1 LLVVPDGGGVRRF
14 RITGAYLVG
23 VAAALLVSF
32 FGGLLGLAALWSEGP
47 LASLPGFGLRREN
60 NLLRERVQ
68 ALDGD
73 LTQLRLQLGENARLE
88 AQMRL
93 LANLPPIDPEVRKM
107 GVGGPDFSVQDPLL
121 ALAPDAATLV
131 RGVAGKSDQ
140 LLRQA
145 EFQRHSYQEIVG
157 SLEANREKWARIPS
171 VLPVHSG
178 ELTSGFGGRPDPFTE
193 EDSFHHGL
201 DVSAPLGTPI
211 RATAAGRVVFSRA
224 SAGYGLT
231 VVIEHRSGLATR
243 YAHVGQLLVT
253 EGERVKRG
261 QYIAYVGSTGRSTA
275 PHVHYEVWVD
285 GEPVNPMAY
294 ILPAGEI
301 VD

>member
-1 LLVVPDGGGVRRF
+1 VV
-14 RITGAYLVG
+14 
-23 VAAALLVSF
+23 ALLVSF

-60 NLLRERVQ
+60 TLLRERVK

-73 LTQLRLQLGENARLE
+73 LSQLRLQFGENARLE

-121 ALAPDAATLV
+121 AVAPDAASLV
-131 RGVAGKSDQ
+131 REVSSKSDQ

-145 EFQRHSYQEIVG
+145 DFQRHSYQEILR
-157 SLEANREKWARIPS
+157 SLEVNRETWASIPS
-171 VLPVHSG
+171 VMPVHSG
-178 ELTSGFGGRPDPFTE
+178 EVTSGFGERPDPFTE
-193 EDSFHHGL
+193 EDSFHRGL

-211 RATAAGRVVFSRA
+211 RATAAGRVIFSGA

-231 VVIEHRSGLATR
+231 VVIEHRPGMATR
-243 YAHVGQLLVT
+243 YAHVGQLLVS
-253 EGERVKRG
+253 EGDKVKRG

-275 PHVHYEVWVD
+275 PHVHYEVWVG

-294 ILPAGEI
+294 VLPAGEI

>member
-1 LLVVPDGGGVRRF
+1 MKNRGFRRYH
-14 RITGAYLVG
+14 T
-23 VAAALLVSF
+23 
-32 FGGLLGLAALWSEGP
+32 LA
-47 LASLPGFGLRREN
+47 
-60 NLLRERVQ
+60 V
-68 ALDGD
+68 
-73 LTQLRLQLGENARLE
+73 
-88 AQMRL
+88 
-93 LANLPPIDPEVRKM
+93 
-107 GVGGPDFSVQDPLL
+107 
-121 ALAPDAATLV
+121 APDAATLV

-145 EFQRHSYQEIVG
+145 EFQRHSFQEILT
-157 SLEANREKWARIPS
+157 SLEAHREKWARIPS

-178 ELTSGFGGRPDPFTE
+178 ELTSGFGERPDPFTE
-193 EDSFHHGL
+193 EDSFHRGL

-211 RATAAGRVVFSRA
+211 RATASGRVVFSRA

-231 VVIEHRSGLATR
+231 VVIEHRAGLATR

-275 PHVHYEVWVD
+275 PHVHYEVWVV